1 MIPFFGKTVQRAPV
15 VFFNTLAK
23 KKEAFIPLSKKTVK
37 MYSCGP
43 TVYDYA
49 HIGNLRVYVFSDVI
63 KRILEYRGYTVK
75 HIINITDVGHL
86 SDDADEGEDK
96 MSAGLK
102 REGKESTLQNMKAL
116 GERYASFFIE
126 DLHELNI
133 ELPFAFPRASDHINE
148 QVAYIRSLLEKG
160 YAYQGESGVYF
171 DTRKFSRYGVL
182 GGSASAEHSRI
193 GVSTEKHDPKDFIL
207 WKKDASLGWDS
218 PWGRGFP
225 GWHIECTAM
234 ASKYLGKTF
243 DIHTGGVDHIP
254 VHHNN
259 EIAQAE
265 AATGR
270 PFARYW
276 MHGEFITVEGKRI
289 GKSEGNAIRLY
300 QLKERDVSP
309 LAYRY
314 LLLGTHYRQ
323 PMNFTWQSLEAAE
336 TALYKALRI
345 FADLPAGG
353 IVNDAYRSRFETAIN
368 DDANTPE
375 ALAVLWELIKDEN
388 ITPSDKRATIL
399 NFDRVLGIGFGNFTD
414 RDDLE
419 KLFVVPPH
427 DLSEEV
433 AGLIQRR
440 ERAREKKEWAEA
452 DRLRAELNRKGFS
465 IEDTE
470 NGPEI
475 RKNP

>member
-1 MIPFFGKTVQRAPV
+1 MIPFFNTSLKRTPV
-15 VFFNTLAK
+15 VFFNTLTK
-23 KKEAFIPLSKKTVK
+23 KKEPFTPLSGQTVK
-37 MYSCGP
+37 MYTCGP

-49 HIGNLRVYVFSDVI
+49 HIGNFRSYVFADVI
-63 KRILEYRGYTVK
+63 KRILEYRGYAVK

-86 SDDADEGEDK
+86 SSDADEGEDK
-96 MSAGLK
+96 MSAGLR
-102 REGKESTLQNMKAL
+102 REGKEPTLENMKIL
-116 GERYASFFIE
+116 GERYANLFIE
-126 DLHELNI
+126 DLKELNV
-133 ELPFAFPRASDHINE
+133 ELPFSFPRASDHVNE
-148 QVAYIRSLLEKG
+148 QIAYIRSLLEKG

-171 DTRKFSRYGVL
+171 DTQKFPRYGIL

-193 GVSTEKHDPKDFIL
+193 GVNKEKHDSKDFIL
-207 WKKDASLGWDS
+207 WKKDASLGWDA
-218 PWGRGFP
+218 PWGKGFP

-234 ASKYLGKTF
+234 ATKYLGKTF

-265 AATGR
+265 SATGR

-276 MHGEFITVEGKRI
+276 LHGEFITIDGKRI

-300 QLKERDVSP
+300 QLKERNVSP

-323 PMNFTWQSLEAAE
+323 SMNFTWESLEAAE
-336 TALYKALRI
+336 TTLYKALRI
-345 FADLPAGG
+345 FADFPTGG
-353 IVNDAYRSRFETAIN
+353 TINTAYRSRFDAAIN

-375 ALAVLWELIKDEN
+375 ALALLWEIIKDDSVS
-388 ITPSDKRATIL
+388 PKDKRATML
-399 NFDRVLGIGFGNFTD
+399 DFDRVLGIGFGNFTD

-419 KLFVVPPH
+419 KLLVVPPQN
-427 DLSEEV
+427 LSEEV
-433 AGLIQRR
+433 ADIVKKR
-440 ERAREKKEWAEA
+440 ERARKKKDWIEA
-452 DRLRAELNRKGFS
+452 DRLRDELKDKGFS

-470 NGPEI
+470 KGPEI
-475 RKNP
+475 RKNA